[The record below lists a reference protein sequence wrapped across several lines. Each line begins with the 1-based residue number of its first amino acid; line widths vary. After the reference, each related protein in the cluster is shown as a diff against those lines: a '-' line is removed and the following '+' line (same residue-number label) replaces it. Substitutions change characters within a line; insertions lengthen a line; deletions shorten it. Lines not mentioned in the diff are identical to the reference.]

1 MTYMTPARILVMK
14 WMSNR
19 DNDYDSCAAFADVV
33 MIDCHPQFV
42 VDDIGRHTPG
52 LENSL

>member
-1 MTYMTPARILVMK
+1 MILVLLLQM
-14 WMSNR
+14 
-19 DNDYDSCAAFADVV
+19 FV